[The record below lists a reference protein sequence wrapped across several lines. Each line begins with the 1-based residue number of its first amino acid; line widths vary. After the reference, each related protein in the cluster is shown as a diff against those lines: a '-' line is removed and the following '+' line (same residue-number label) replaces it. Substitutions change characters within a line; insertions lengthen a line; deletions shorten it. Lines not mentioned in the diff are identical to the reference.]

1 MLDKDNK
8 DYKRFRKEA
17 IEHIKRHN
25 ADALA
30 IYYNPEDKP
39 LMNEYVYLLEEDIKD
54 VEISRFA
61 SPNVEKG
68 KPLMTVKRSKE
79 EDKFVYG
86 RYLPHLKIDLKET
99 VSDMFI
105 KRLRNTYGI
114 KETKNENS

>member
-17 IEHIKRHN
+17 IEHIKCHN
-25 ADALA
+25 ADAL
-30 IYYNPEDKP
+30 IVYYNPEDKP

-54 VEISRFA
+54 VEISGFV

-68 KPLMTVKRSKE
+68 KPLMAVKRSKK

-86 RYLPHLKIDLKET
+86 EYLPHLNIDLKET

-105 KRLRNTYGI
+105 KRLRKMYGI
-114 KETKNENS
+114 KETENEKS

>member
-1 MLDKDNK
+1 MLDKNNK

-25 ADALA
+25 ADAL
-30 IYYNPEDKP
+30 IVYYNPEDKP

-54 VEISRFA
+54 VEISGFA
-61 SPNVEKG
+61 SPFVEKG
-68 KPLMTVKRSKE
+68 KSMMMVRRSKE
-79 EDKFVYG
+79 EDKLVYSEFM
-86 RYLPHLKIDLKET
+86 PHLNIDLKET

-114 KETKNENS
+114 KETENEKS

>member
-25 ADALA
+25 ADALV

-54 VEISRFA
+54 VEISGFA

-68 KPLMTVKRSKE
+68 KPLMTLKRSKE

-86 RYLPHLKIDLKET
+86 EYLPHPNIDLKET